1 LQILVSPVGVRSDGG
16 GVTGVT
22 VIRNRL
28 ADRAADGR
36 RRPVPISGTETDLP
50 FDTVIVAISEDPDP
64 SNLVDVSSRP
74 LEMGATGTL
83 RSDPMTLVTS
93 RAGVF
98 AGGDL
103 VTGPNTVVDAIA
115 AGKKAALMIGR
126 WVRGEELEQPAVAPR
141 LPEVYV
147 ESVSLGEEELEEAD
161 RVPVPEIPAK
171 SRKRS
176 FNEVELS
183 LSVEDATREA
193 RRCLRCD
200 LEFTQPKE
208 DETARPATVGET
220 V

>member
-1 LQILVSPVGVRSDGG
+1 LRSAPA
-16 GVTGVT
+16 TLT
-22 VIRNRL
+22 
-28 ADRAADGR
+28 
-36 RRPVPISGTETDLP
+36 T
-50 FDTVIVAISEDPDP
+50 
-64 SNLVDVSSRP
+64 SRP
-74 LEMGATGTL
+74 
-83 RSDPMTLVTS
+83 
-93 RAGVF
+93 GVF
-98 AGGDL
+98 AGGDS

-161 RVPVPEIPAK
+161 RVPVPVIPAK